1 MFGRESAVCCRQLI
15 TATPTQAPFTR
26 VLVFD
31 YYDGALSGVMQCAF
45 CERSYRFD
53 FLDWGEGQDIRV
65 MSLGRLPVG
74 TLDKL
79 ARTLGE
85 ASESRPEWPVWVAPW
100 QFPSAT
106 LAARTQTRVTELL
119 AMAEPPDLVIATDAW
134 VTRVFTAFRL
144 PPAQIAEVD
153 DWFELL
159 QLPGGRGPSNRQSKD
174 SRWPWL
180 IAE

>member
-1 MFGRESAVCCRQLI
+1 
-15 TATPTQAPFTR
+15 
-26 VLVFD
+26 
-31 YYDGALSGVMQCAF
+31 
-45 CERSYRFD
+45 
-53 FLDWGEGQDIRV
+53 
-65 MSLGRLPVG
+65 MSLGRLPGG
-74 TLDKL
+74 TLEKL
-79 ARTLGE
+79 AKTLGE

-119 AMAEPPDLVIATDAW
+119 ALAEPPDLVIATDAW
-134 VTRVFTAFRL
+134 VTRVFAAVSL
-144 PPAQIAEVD
+144 PPAHIAEVA

-180 IAE
+180 RAE

>member
-65 MSLGRLPVG
+65 MSLGRLPGG
-74 TLDKL
+74 TLETL
-79 ARTLGE
+79 TRTIGE
-85 ASESRPEWPVWVAPW
+85 ASESAP
-100 QFPSAT
+100 
-106 LAARTQTRVTELL
+106 
-119 AMAEPPDLVIATDAW
+119 
-134 VTRVFTAFRL
+134 
-144 PPAQIAEVD
+144 
-153 DWFELL
+153 
-159 QLPGGRGPSNRQSKD
+159 
-174 SRWPWL
+174 
-180 IAE
+180 